1 MRSYKSPKKLL
12 NFDTKEII
20 FFVDAKFLPSPYTA
34 QEKNFARTYVGG
46 GFEGRKMR
54 E

>member
-1 MRSYKSPKKLL
+1 MRSYESPNKLL
-12 NFDTKEII
+12 NFDTKKII
-20 FFVDAKFLPSPYTA
+20 FFADAKFLPFPYTV